1 MSSQFLQ
8 AELLNLIQ
16 ESKRRNSDLRNA
28 AEESLNELKALPS
41 TSEAQISADLVR
53 KPKFANPFILACHS
67 RHAKLAGIGVV
78 CLQRLVASRSLP
90 SERLKDVLAGLKETT
105 NMSLD
110 IQLKIL
116 QSLPSLLQHYSN
128 DLGGD
133 LLVSTL
139 EICATLQGNKM
150 LAVSSTAAA
159 TLQQLVVSTFERVSI
174 EDKNF
179 DKSTPTTTVK
189 VDGNP
194 VSVGSFA
201 YDALRVLDDLCRL
214 IDGEP
219 LYFLRIKSLSSTFT
233 LELIESILV
242 NSGKLFVVHAELT
255 QVLRVRL
262 MPLIVRYLSER
273 HTFSQTVR
281 VCRIL
286 LVLLKRHMSLL
297 PAECEMALGLLTHLL
312 EPDGN
317 SPWKR
322 VLCMEVFRG
331 LYLEPGLVRLMYS
344 LYDKDDRRKNI
355 LRDHMAS
362 LVRLA
367 SEKPSLI
374 GVSSRSTV
382 PFRAEHARSI
392 TEEQITLE
400 AGGVAGVI
408 GTTVPSTDT
417 DVPGISSQWSVV
429 RTPYMELLD
438 KTDPPSPPDTY
449 IYSLVLNCISSFAEG
464 LAKFILPL
472 TVPDLKQKR
481 RSRIASPHPDGGS
494 ARPSQDLQRTNSS
507 KGSQT
512 LSPKK
517 SSIPI
522 NPLQLE
528 SHPQLPAIQ
537 SCAGIIENCW
547 PAILAACSTFL
558 YASLDD
564 DFYHNLVRS
573 FQKLAHVA
581 GLLRLSTPRDAFL
594 TTLGKAAMPAEASG
608 TRSASIAVATTTA
621 SQSNPAADEKSKNS
635 QASLAG
641 FPLPAE
647 TPGAPSDVAF
657 VSLSTRNLLCLRAL
671 LNLGIALGPTLDQ
684 PAWSIILGTLQDTD
698 LLIGMASTKSQ
709 ASSSGEISSPSGAD
723 VPKANL
729 GSEILAVQTAS
740 AKMLESTSDYP
751 SDSFQEV
758 LTALLDLSG
767 TAEEPTQESPENMSN
782 TVLSPQSRSSLL
794 RKSTHRVSRSM
805 GKSRTQD
812 ELLRFVIEKANEL
825 ARANLERFSSLAE
838 SDQDAW
844 QLLTGRLMSSAADRS
859 NIQKLRLRANEV
871 LNSVVFQTLRQ
882 TDSGDVSERNARQ
895 MRNLQTLKLQVQLL
909 YDAGACSAG
918 SPSAPVAE
926 VHEQSL
932 ETLKSILE
940 QYAETFA
947 EGWSIV
953 FDLIS
958 SVFGETKGTEA
969 PRKGRQPSSIVN
981 SPRLVRVAYKSLQL
995 IASDFISLLPLP
1007 CRLNLVD
1014 SFSKFALQQQDFNIS
1029 LTTTSSFW
1037 NVSDFLQGQI
1047 EQFCIETHIDSSV
1060 TEDTLAGLAKGDD
1073 PSVSRNA
1080 LWLLLLLRIVDLT
1093 TDSRPEIRNCAVQT
1107 LLRIFDAYGQQLS
1120 PKAWR
1125 LCLNR
1130 VLFRMVEEI
1139 ETELTLAR
1147 AKDSSRTPDELKAWI
1162 ETTVVMIKGASDLIT
1177 TFFEPIVQDDLFDQ
1191 SWERLLGYFRK
1202 LIDLRLLE
1210 FSEGV
1215 YSSLSNI
1222 LLRVQTPS
1230 GLSKQALNSTW
1241 SLWVEGHPADSE
1253 DLLDLDRPNQEAAIA
1268 YLESFQQIYRLY
1280 KDDLEGERVES
1291 ILGHLRLLAWNSI
1304 CPPYSPDIDRPSRL
1318 QTMIIECLRTL
1329 CNEKDNSQPE
1339 ILLCL
1344 ADLADSPLS
1353 KWSTESDSKRPTYLA
1368 FSKSAIDLLS
1378 WYIADHGIKKDIFT
1392 NGALATALEHLA
1404 HPIVQ
1409 RYEWSGK
1416 DREPSLWR
1424 KSTTAALN
1432 ILQVAIPYVETQYDN
1447 PDQPEIQRFW
1457 KQAITIASG
1466 IVTARGYRTAS
1477 LPRATILADESF
1489 DVTAFERLKTLIIPS
1504 LGASVI
1510 PNSIRRDFSSALL
1523 LSSFIYLPQRF
1534 DLPTKSLQ
1542 DDPLSD
1548 IYEIRPGRTF
1558 EPPPTT
1564 RTKMAYMLIDTLFE
1578 LASSPTQNTHNQTT
1592 QTAAR
1597 ITLAQSITPYLILR
1611 CAVSL
1616 KGYIADQPL
1625 RGLMP
1630 QPTPARKSLL
1640 HLLHGMVALH
1650 SEPSAIP
1657 PLPTTG
1663 TPTESASASASA
1675 PASTTAQDHKRH
1687 LAWIYPLVVRAVPV
1701 AGKEQDDGEVLH
1713 ALGKVLHEVG
1723 TGIGS
1728 GTAGGGYV

>member
-53 KPKFANPFILACHS
+53 KPKFANPFIIACHS

-116 QSLPSLLQHYSN
+116 QSLPALLQHYSS

-179 DKSTPTTTVK
+179 EKSTPTTTVK

-194 VSVGSFA
+194 VSVGYFA

-219 LYFLRIKSLSSTFT
+219 LYFLRIKTLSSTFT
-233 LELIESILV
+233 LELIESILI

-255 QVLRVRL
+255 QVLRTRL
-262 MPLIVRYLSER
+262 MPMIVRYLSER
-273 HTFSQTVR
+273 HSFSQTLR

-286 LVLLKRHMSLL
+286 SVLLKRHMSLL
-297 PAECEMALGLLTHLL
+297 PAECEMTLGLLNHLL
-312 EPDGN
+312 EPDGT

-322 VLCMEVFRG
+322 VLCMELFRG
-331 LYLEPGLVRLMYS
+331 LYAEPGLVRLMYS
-344 LYDKDDRRKNI
+344 LYDREDSRKNI
-355 LRDHMAS
+355 LKDHMAS

-382 PFRAEHARSI
+382 PFRVENSRSF

-408 GTTVPSTDT
+408 GTSVPSTDT

-429 RTPYMELLD
+429 RTSYMELLD
-438 KTDPPSPPDTY
+438 KADPPPPPDTY
-449 IYSLVLNCISSFAEG
+449 IYSLVLNCISSLAEG

-481 RSRIASPHPDGGS
+481 RSRITSPHPDS
-494 ARPSQDLQRTNSS
+494 DASRLSHDLQRTNSS
-507 KGSQT
+507 KEVQT
-512 LSPKK
+512 MSSKK
-517 SSIPI
+517 TSIPI

-528 SHPQLPAIQ
+528 SHPQLPAIK
-537 SCAGIIENCW
+537 SCVGIIENCW
-547 PAILAACSTFL
+547 PAILAACSIYL

-564 DFYHNLVRS
+564 EFYHNLVRS

-594 TTLGKAAMPAEASG
+594 TTLGKAAMPADTSGVKSTSLTVASTG
-608 TRSASIAVATTTA
+608 G
-621 SQSNPAADEKSKNS
+621 SQTNQTMDEKSTGS
-635 QASLAG
+635 PALIAG
-641 FPLPAE
+641 SPLPAE
-647 TPGAPSDVAF
+647 NPNASSDIAS

-698 LLIGMASTKSQ
+698 LLIGMASKKSQ
-709 ASSSGEISSPSGAD
+709 SLTGSSGDPSSALGAD
-723 VPKANL
+723 VPKANI
-729 GSEILAVQTAS
+729 GTEILAVQAAS

-751 SDSFQEV
+751 SGAFQEI
-758 LTALLDLSG
+758 LTALLDLFG
-767 TAEEPTQESPENMSN
+767 TTEESTQDLPEKTSQNM
-782 TVLSPQSRSSLL
+782 LSPQSRSSLL
-794 RKSTHRVSRSM
+794 RKNTHRVSMSM

-812 ELLRFVIEKANEL
+812 ELLKFVLEKANEL
-825 ARANLERFSSLAE
+825 AKANLGRFSSLLE
-838 SDQDAW
+838 DDQGAW
-844 QLLTGRLMSSAADRS
+844 LLLTGRLMSSAADGTIS
-859 NIQKLRLRANEV
+859 QKLRLRANEV
-871 LNSVVFQTLRQ
+871 LNSVIFQTLKQ
-882 TDSGDVSERNARQ
+882 KESDDVSECDARQ
-895 MRNLQTLKLQVQLL
+895 MRNLQTLRLQIQLL
-909 YDAGACSAG
+909 YDASACSLG
-918 SPSAPVAE
+918 SPSALVAE

-947 EGWSIV
+947 GGWSIV

-958 SVFGETKGTEA
+958 SVFGDIRETEA
-969 PRKGRQPSSIVN
+969 SDKGCKSSLVAN
-981 SPRLVRVAYKSLQL
+981 SPRLIRVAYKSLQL
-995 IASDFISLLPLP
+995 IASDFISLLPLS

-1047 EQFCIETHIDSSV
+1047 ERFCIETHVDSFV
-1060 TEDTLAGLAKGDD
+1060 TEDTLANLAKGDE

-1093 TDSRPEIRNCAVQT
+1093 TDSRSEIRNCAVHT

-1139 ETELTLAR
+1139 EAELALTR
-1147 AKDSSRTPDELKAWI
+1147 AQGSRYSLDEFKAWV
-1162 ETTVVMIKGASDLIT
+1162 ETTVVMIKGASELVT
-1177 TFFEPIVQDDLFDQ
+1177 TFFEPIVQDDQFDQ
-1191 SWERLLGYFRK
+1191 SWERLLGYFRT
-1202 LIDLRLLE
+1202 LNGLHLLE
-1210 FSEGV
+1210 FSEAV

-1222 LLRVQTPS
+1222 LRVQTS
-1230 GLSKQALNSTW
+1230 NELSKQALSVTW
-1241 SLWVEGHPADSE
+1241 SLWVEGHPADRE
-1253 DLLDLDRPNQEAAIA
+1253 DLLDLEHPNQDAAIA
-1268 YLESFQQIYRLY
+1268 YLQAFQQIYRLY
-1280 KDDLEGERVES
+1280 KEDLEGEQVEK
-1291 ILGHLRLLAWNSI
+1291 ILQHMRLLAWNSI
-1304 CPPYSPDIDRPSRL
+1304 SPPYSPDIDRASSL
-1318 QTMIIECLRTL
+1318 QKLILECLKTL
-1329 CNEKDNSQPE
+1329 CIEKDNSQPE
-1339 ILLCL
+1339 ILSCI
-1344 ADLADSPLS
+1344 ADFADSPLS
-1353 KWSTESDSKRPTYLA
+1353 KWSPDSDSKKPSYVA
-1368 FSKSAIDLLS
+1368 FSKSAIELLS
-1378 WYIADHGIKKDIFT
+1378 WYLTDHGIKKDIFAS
-1392 NGALATALEHLA
+1392 GSLAKALEHLA
-1404 HPIVQ
+1404 NPIVQ
-1409 RYEWSGK
+1409 RYEWLGK

-1424 KSTTAALN
+1424 KSTTASLN
-1432 ILQVAIPYVETQYDN
+1432 VLQVAIPYVETQYDGSN
-1447 PDQPEIQRFW
+1447 QPEVSRFW
-1457 KQAITIASG
+1457 QCVIDIASG
-1466 IVTARGYRTAS
+1466 IVTARGYRTPS
-1477 LPRATILADESF
+1477 IPRATILADESF
-1489 DVTAFERLKTLIIPS
+1489 DVAAFDRLRTLIIPA
-1504 LGASVI
+1504 LGASTI
-1510 PNSIRRDFSSALL
+1510 PDSIRRDFACALL
-1523 LSSFIYLPQRF
+1523 HSSFIYQPQRF
-1534 DLPTKSLQ
+1534 DIPTKSLEVE
-1542 DDPLSD
+1542 PLKG
-1548 IYEIRPGRTF
+1548 IYDVRPGRTF
-1558 EPPPTT
+1558 EPPPTL
-1564 RTKMAYMLIDTLFE
+1564 RTKMAYTVIDTLFD
-1578 LASSPTQNTHNQTT
+1578 LSSAPSAQPTDLDDKQTT
-1592 QTAAR
+1592 SRIMLAR
-1597 ITLAQSITPYLILR
+1597 SISSYLILR

-1640 HLLHGMVALH
+1640 HLLRGMVDLRC
-1650 SEPSAIP
+1650 EPSAIP
-1657 PLPTTG
+1657 PPPAAAAIMGST
-1663 TPTESASASASA
+1663 A
-1675 PASTTAQDHKRH
+1675 PASDTDHKKH
-1687 LAWIYPLVVRAVPV
+1687 LAWIYPLVVRAVQV

-1713 ALGKVLHEVG
+1713 ALGKVLQQVG
-1723 TGIGS
+1723 S
-1728 GTAGGGYV
+1728 YV

>member
-16 ESKRRNSDLRNA
+16 ESKRRNTDLRNA

-179 DKSTPTTTVK
+179 NKSTPTTTVK

-194 VSVGSFA
+194 INVGYFA

-262 MPLIVRYLSER
+262 MPMIVRYLSER
-273 HTFSQTVR
+273 HGFSQTVR
-281 VCRIL
+281 VSRIL

-344 LYDKDDRRKNI
+344 LYDRDDRRKNI

-374 GVSSRSTV
+374 GLSSQSTV
-382 PFRAEHARSI
+382 PFRAEHSRSI
-392 TEEQITLE
+392 TEDQITLE

-408 GTTVPSTDT
+408 GATVPSTDT

-438 KTDPPSPPDTY
+438 KTDPPPPPDTY

-494 ARPSQDLQRTNSS
+494 SRPSQDLQRTNSS

-594 TTLGKAAMPAEASG
+594 TTLGKAAMPAEASS
-608 TRSASIAVATTTA
+608 TRPATTAVTTTAA
-621 SQSNPAADEKSKNS
+621 SQSNPTTDEKSKSS

-641 FPLPAE
+641 SPLPAE
-647 TPGAPSDVAF
+647 TSSAPSDIAF

-709 ASSSGEISSPSGAD
+709 ASTSSSGEVLSGSGSD

-740 AKMLESTSDYP
+740 AKMLESTNDYP
-751 SDSFQEV
+751 SDSFQEI

-767 TAEEPTQESPENMSN
+767 TVEEPTQESPENVSN
-782 TVLSPQSRSSLL
+782 AVLSPQSRSNLM

-812 ELLRFVIEKANEL
+812 ELLRFVLEKANEL

-871 LNSVVFQTLRQ
+871 LNGVVFQTLKQ
-882 TDSGDVSERNARQ
+882 TDSSDVSERNARQ

-932 ETLKSILE
+932 ETLKGILE

-958 SVFGETKGTEA
+958 SVFGETKGTDA
-969 PRKGRQPSSIVN
+969 PRKGRQPSSTAN

-1047 EQFCIETHIDSSV
+1047 EHFCIETHVDSSV

-1073 PSVSRNA
+1073 PAVSRNA

-1093 TDSRPEIRNCAVQT
+1093 TDSRPEIRNCAIQT

-1139 ETELTLAR
+1139 ETELTLTR
-1147 AKDSSRTPDELKAWI
+1147 GKNSSRTPDELKAWV

-1202 LIDLRLLE
+1202 LIGLRLLE

-1241 SLWVEGHPADSE
+1241 LLWVDGHPADKE
-1253 DLLDLDRPNQEAAIA
+1253 DLLDLERPNQDAAIA

-1280 KDDLEGERVES
+1280 KVDLEGERVES

-1304 CPPYSPDIDRPSRL
+1304 SPPYSPDIDRSSRL
-1318 QTMIIECLRTL
+1318 QTMIIDCLKTL
-1329 CNEKDNSQPE
+1329 CIEKDNSQPE
-1339 ILLCL
+1339 ILSCL
-1344 ADLADSPLS
+1344 ADFADSPLS
-1353 KWSTESDSKRPTYLA
+1353 RWSPESDSKKPTYLA

-1378 WYIADHGIKKDIFT
+1378 WYIADHGIKQDIFT

-1409 RYEWSGK
+1409 RYEWPGK

-1424 KSTTAALN
+1424 QSITAALN
-1432 ILQVAIPYVETQYDN
+1432 VLQVAIPYMETQYDN

-1457 KQAITIASG
+1457 KQAVNIASG
-1466 IVTARGYRTAS
+1466 IVTARGYRTAP

-1489 DVTAFERLKTLIIPS
+1489 DIAAFERLKTLIIPS

-1510 PNSIRRDFSSALL
+1510 PDSIRREFSSALL
-1523 LSSFIYLPQRF
+1523 HSSFIYLPQRF
-1534 DLPTKSLQ
+1534 DIPTKSLQ
-1542 DDPLSD
+1542 DEPLSG

-1558 EPPPTT
+1558 EPPPTS
-1564 RTKMAYMLIDTLFE
+1564 RTKMAYVVIDTLFE
-1578 LASSPTQNTHNQTT
+1578 LASTPTQDANNNTNH
-1592 QTAAR
+1592 
-1597 ITLAQSITPYLILR
+1597 TPH
-1611 CAVSL
+1611 
-1616 KGYIADQPL
+1616 K
-1625 RGLMP
+1625 
-1630 QPTPARKSLL
+1630 
-1640 HLLHGMVALH
+1640 
-1650 SEPSAIP
+1650 P
-1657 PLPTTG
+1657 PL
-1663 TPTESASASASA
+1663 ASPSPNLS
-1675 PASTTAQDHKRH
+1675 PHT
-1687 LAWIYPLVVRAVPV
+1687 
-1701 AGKEQDDGEVLH
+1701 
-1713 ALGKVLHEVG
+1713 
-1723 TGIGS
+1723 
-1728 GTAGGGYV
+1728 

>member
-67 RHAKLAGIGVV
+67 RHAKIAGIGVV

-189 VDGNP
+189 VDGNS
-194 VSVGSFA
+194 VSVGYFA

-262 MPLIVRYLSER
+262 MPMIVRYLSER
-273 HTFSQTVR
+273 HSFSQTVR

-355 LRDHMAS
+355 LREHMAS

-494 ARPSQDLQRTNSS
+494 SRPSQELQRTNSS
-507 KGSQT
+507 KGSQM

-594 TTLGKAAMPAEASG
+594 TTLGKAAMPAEASS
-608 TRSASIAVATTTA
+608 TRSASTAVTTTTA
-621 SQSNPAADEKSKNS
+621 SQSNSTADEKSKSS
-635 QASLAG
+635 QTSLAG
-641 FPLPAE
+641 SPLPAE
-647 TPGAPSDVAF
+647 APSAPSDVAF

-709 ASSSGEISSPSGAD
+709 ASSSGDGSSTPGAD

-767 TAEEPTQESPENMSN
+767 TAEEPIQESPENASN
-782 TVLSPQSRSSLL
+782 TVLSPQSRSSLM

-812 ELLRFVIEKANEL
+812 ELLRFVLEKANEL

-871 LNSVVFQTLRQ
+871 LNSVVFQTLKQ

-909 YDAGACSAG
+909 YDVGACSAG

-958 SVFGETKGTEA
+958 SVFGETKETEA
-969 PRKGRQPSSIVN
+969 PRKGRQPSSIAN

-1047 EQFCIETHIDSSV
+1047 EQFCIETHVDSSV

-1139 ETELTLAR
+1139 ETELTLTR
-1147 AKDSSRTPDELKAWI
+1147 GKDSSRTPDELKAWI

-1177 TFFEPIVQDDLFDQ
+1177 TFFEPIVQDELFDQ

-1202 LIDLRLLE
+1202 LIGLRLLE

-1222 LLRVQTPS
+1222 LLRVQTPC
-1230 GLSKQALNSTW
+1230 GLSKQALNFTW
-1241 SLWVEGHPADSE
+1241 SLWVDGHPADRE
-1253 DLLDLDRPNQEAAIA
+1253 NLLDLERPNQDAAIA

-1291 ILGHLRLLAWNSI
+1291 ILGHMRLLAWNSI
-1304 CPPYSPDIDRPSRL
+1304 SPPYSPDIDRSSRL
-1318 QTMIIECLRTL
+1318 QTMIIECLKIL
-1329 CNEKDNSQPE
+1329 CIEKDNSQPE

-1344 ADLADSPLS
+1344 AAFADSPLS
-1353 KWSTESDSKRPTYLA
+1353 KWSLESDSKKPTYLA
-1368 FSKSAIDLLS
+1368 FSKAAIDVLS
-1378 WYIADHGIKKDIFT
+1378 WYIADHGIKRDIFT

-1424 KSTTAALN
+1424 KSTTTALN
-1432 ILQVAIPYVETQYDN
+1432 VLQVAIPYVETHYDN

-1457 KQAITIASG
+1457 KQVISIASG

-1489 DVTAFERLKTLIIPS
+1489 DMAAFERLKTLIIPS

-1510 PNSIRRDFSSALL
+1510 PDSIRREFSCALL
-1523 LSSFIYLPQRF
+1523 HSSFIYLPQRF

-1542 DDPLSD
+1542 DEPLSG
-1548 IYEIRPGRTF
+1548 IYEIPPGRTF
-1558 EPPPTT
+1558 EPPPTS
-1564 RTKMAYMLIDTLFE
+1564 RTKMAYVVIDTLFE
-1578 LASSPTQNTHNQTT
+1578 LASAPTQNADNHTSQP
-1592 QTAAR
+1592 AAR
-1597 ITLAQSITPYLILR
+1597 VTLAQSISPYLILR

-1657 PLPTTG
+1657 PLPTTKTASG
-1663 TPTESASASASA
+1663 TPNESASA
-1675 PASTTAQDHKRH
+1675 PASNPDQDHKKH

-1713 ALGKVLHEVG
+1713 ALGKVLQEVG
-1723 TGIGS
+1723 TG
-1728 GTAGGGYV
+1728 GGGYV

>member
-8 AELLNLIQ
+8 TELLNLIQ
-16 ESKRRNSDLRNA
+16 ESKRRNSELRNA

-90 SERLKDVLAGLKETT
+90 SERLKDVLAGLKEIT

-116 QSLPSLLQHYSN
+116 QSLPSLLQHYSS

-159 TLQQLVVSTFERVSI
+159 TLQQLIVSTFDRVSI
-174 EDKNF
+174 EDI
-179 DKSTPTTTVK
+179 
-189 VDGNP
+189 DGNP
-194 VSVGSFA
+194 VNIGYFA

-219 LYFLRIKSLSSTFT
+219 LYFLRIKSLSSAFT
-233 LELIESILV
+233 LELIESILI
-242 NSGKLFVVHAELT
+242 NSGKLFVVHSELT

-262 MPLIVRYLSER
+262 MPMIVRYLSER
-273 HTFSQTVR
+273 HSFSQTVR
-281 VCRIL
+281 VSRIL

-331 LYLEPGLVRLMYS
+331 LYAEPGLVRLIYS
-344 LYDKDDRRKNI
+344 LYDRDDRRKNI
-355 LRDHMAS
+355 LKDHMAS
-362 LVRLA
+362 LVRLT

-382 PFRAEHARSI
+382 PYRVEHARSI

-438 KTDPPSPPDTY
+438 KTDPPTPPDTY
-449 IYSLVLNCISSFAEG
+449 IYSLVLNCIGSFAEG

-481 RSRIASPHPDGGS
+481 RSRVMSPHPDGGS
-494 ARPSQDLQRTNSS
+494 SRPSHDLQRTNSS
-507 KGSQT
+507 KGLQPPG
-512 LSPKK
+512 PKK
-517 SSIPI
+517 SSVPI

-537 SCAGIIENCW
+537 SCAGIIETSW

-573 FQKLAHVA
+573 IQKLAHVA
-581 GLLRLSTPRDAFL
+581 GLLRLSTPRDALL
-594 TTLGKAAMPAEASG
+594 TTLGKAAMPADATG
-608 TRSASIAVATTTA
+608 TRPPGTAAATTTT
-621 SQSNPAADEKSKNS
+621 SQSNKADEKSRGS
-635 QASLAG
+635 QASLANS
-641 FPLPAE
+641 PIPAE
-647 TPGAPSDVAF
+647 TSNGPSDVAL

-698 LLIGMASTKSQ
+698 LVIGMASTKSQ
-709 ASSSGEISSPSGAD
+709 ASTSTSGETSSAAGVD

-729 GSEILAVQTAS
+729 NSEILAVQAAS
-740 AKMLESTSDYP
+740 AKMIESTSEYP
-751 SDSFQEV
+751 SESFQEI

-767 TAEEPTQESPENMSN
+767 EPEESTQESAEVTS
-782 TVLSPQSRSSLL
+782 TILSPQSRSHLM
-794 RKSTHRVSRSM
+794 RKNTHRVSRSM
-805 GKSRTQD
+805 GKSKTQD
-812 ELLRFVIEKANEL
+812 ELLKFVLEKTNEL
-825 ARANLERFSSLAE
+825 ARANLERFSSLANA
-838 SDQDAW
+838 DQDAW

-871 LNSVVFQTLRQ
+871 LNDIVFQTLKQ
-882 TDSGDVSERNARQ
+882 SDTGDVSERNARQ
-895 MRNLQTLKLQVQLL
+895 LRNLQTLKLQVQLL
-909 YDAGACSAG
+909 YDSGACSAG

-940 QYAETFA
+940 QYAETFVD
-947 EGWSIV
+947 GWSVV
-953 FDLIS
+953 FDLIT
-958 SVFGETKGTEA
+958 SVFGEPNGTEI
-969 PRKGRQPSSIVN
+969 PKKGRQPSSTAN

-995 IASDFISLLPLP
+995 IASDFISLLPVP
-1007 CRLNLVD
+1007 CRLSLVD

-1037 NVSDFLQGQI
+1037 N
-1047 EQFCIETHIDSSV
+1047 
-1060 TEDTLAGLAKGDD
+1060 
-1073 PSVSRNA
+1073 
-1080 LWLLLLLRIVDLT
+1080 
-1093 TDSRPEIRNCAVQT
+1093 
-1107 LLRIFDAYGQQLS
+1107 
-1120 PKAWR
+1120 
-1125 LCLNR
+1125 
-1130 VLFRMVEEI
+1130 EI
-1139 ETELTLAR
+1139 ETELTFTR
-1147 AKDSSRTPDELKAWI
+1147 EENSSRTPDDLKAWT

-1191 SWERLLGYFRK
+1191 SWERLLEYFRK
-1202 LIDLRLLE
+1202 LISLRLLE
-1210 FSEGV
+1210 FSEAV
-1215 YSSLSNI
+1215 YSSLSSI
-1222 LLRVQTPS
+1222 LRRVQAS
-1230 GLSKQALNSTW
+1230 CSLSTQALRSAW
-1241 SLWVEGHPADSE
+1241 LLWVDGHPADKE
-1253 DLLDLDRPNQEAAIA
+1253 DLLDLEHPNQDAAIA
-1268 YLESFQQIYRLY
+1268 YLQSFQQIYRLY
-1280 KDDLEGERVES
+1280 KDDIAGEQVKI

-1304 CPPYSPDIDRPSRL
+1304 SPPYSPDIDRLSRL
-1318 QTMIIECLRTL
+1318 QTMIMECLKTL
-1329 CNEKDNSQPE
+1329 CLDKDDSQPE
-1339 ILLCL
+1339 ILFCL
-1344 ADLADSPLS
+1344 ADFADAPLS
-1353 KWSTESDSKRPTYLA
+1353 KWKPANDSKRPTYLA
-1368 FSKSAIDLLS
+1368 FSKAAIELLS
-1378 WYIADHGIKKDIFT
+1378 WYIAEHGIKKDIFT
-1392 NGALATALEHLA
+1392 NGSLATALEHLA
-1404 HPIVQ
+1404 NPIVQ

-1424 KSTTAALN
+1424 KSTTASLN
-1432 ILQVAIPYVETQYDN
+1432 VLQVAIPYVETQYGDSEH
-1447 PDQPEIQRFW
+1447 PEITHFW
-1457 KQAITIASG
+1457 KSVNDIASG
-1466 IVTARGYRTAS
+1466 IITARGYRTTSA
-1477 LPRATILADESF
+1477 PRATILDDESF
-1489 DVTAFERLKTLIIPS
+1489 DVAAFGRLKTLIIPS

-1510 PNSIRRDFSSALL
+1510 PDSIRRDFSCGLL
-1523 LSSFIYLPQRF
+1523 HSSFIYLPQRF
-1534 DLPTKSLQ
+1534 DVPAKSLQ
-1542 DDPLSD
+1542 DQPLKD

-1558 EPPPTT
+1558 EPPPTI
-1564 RTKMAYMLIDTLFE
+1564 RTKMAYAVIDTLFE
-1578 LASSPTQNTHNQTT
+1578 LASSPSDQATQATSDNTPEQRN
-1592 QTAAR
+1592 TALVLLAR
-1597 ITLAQSITPYLILR
+1597 SITPYLILR

-1630 QPTPARKSLL
+1630 QPTPARRSLL
-1640 HLLHGMVALH
+1640 HLLRGMVGLR

-1657 PLPTTG
+1657 PPKTA
-1663 TPTESASASASA
+1663 PNESA
-1675 PASTTAQDHKRH
+1675 TAETSSDSDRDHKKH
-1687 LAWIYPLVVRAVPV
+1687 LAWIYPLVVRAVQV

-1713 ALGKVLHEVG
+1713 ALGKILQEV
-1723 TGIGS
+1723 
-1728 GTAGGGYV
+1728 